1 MNLKDFEN
9 KGKVNFASIEL
20 QSFQQPVIEE
30 NSNQDWIGYGTG
42 NSYPDYLIDLYQN
55 SSINSALIKG
65 ISAQIYG
72 KGLDATDKEEKPEQW
87 LQLQLLL
94 EKNPDALKNAC
105 FDLKL
110 HGYCFLN
117 TIWNR
122 TRTKIAEIK
131 HIPAQ
136 TIRTGKANMSGEIEE
151 YYYSPNWSDYRKG
164 QNRPKGI
171 KAFNTTDRT
180 EASQLLMIKDYSPRV
195 FYYASPDYVGSTNW
209 IQLDVQ
215 IADFH
220 LNNISN
226 GLFPSMSIAFNN
238 GIPTDEARQEIERKL
253 QAKFSGNQN
262 AGRLM
267 ITFNDGADNAPVIEP
282 INSNGADGLYQY
294 LSTECKHKILSGH
307 RITSPLLLGIR
318 DAGGGF
324 GNNADEL
331 RDSFELLQ
339 GIVVKPFQDTML
351 NGLSKVFAV
360 NGINLDLYFKTL
372 KPAAFLEEE
381 IVEVV
386 SEEDAEKEG
395 VSFSSQMDVDRK
407 PTKGMVEEAQKGLEW
422 RKEFGRGGTQVAV
435 ARARDISQKK
445 NLSPETIRRMKS
457 FFARHEVD
465 KQGEGFSPGEDGFP
479 SAGRIA
485 WALWGGDAGQSWSE
499 KKVKELDRIREEN
512 LSTPFLDDDT
522 GKVLLSQLEK
532 YQENI
537 DDDEWFELGE
547 MEMDEQEHEE
557 HFEKFVNNSQ
567 SDLYKFYS
575 IPQES
580 PNKKSQSDVGLIRVL
595 YRYSQNIATNTRPFC
610 RGMVA
615 ASKGGAK
622 YTVDNLQRMSQQS
635 LNPDFA
641 HTGSTYDI
649 WQWKG
654 GVFCHHRWI
663 RVFYLRKRVP
673 KGEEVLIEGKIYKG
687 GQYLPPTTLD
697 NFRKTYQA
705 EINKLGFN
713 WSKVRGLE
721 PQYTTAAPINTP
733 LRGAFPGG
741 RFAPGK

>member
-30 NSNQDWIGYGTG
+30 NSSQDWVGYGTG

-72 KGLDATDKEEKPEQW
+72 KGLDATDRDEKPEQW

-136 TIRTGKANMSGEIEE
+136 TIRTGKANMSGEIEQ

-164 QNRPKGI
+164 HNKPKGI

-238 GIPTDEARQEIERKL
+238 GIPTDEARKEIERKL

-381 IVEVV
+381 IVDVV

-395 VSFSSQMDVDRK
+395 VTFSKDV
-407 PTKGMVEEAQKGLEW
+407 
-422 RKEFGRGGTQVAV
+422 
-435 ARARDISQKK
+435 
-445 NLSPETIRRMKS
+445 PE
-457 FFARHEVD
+457 
-465 KQGEGFSPGEDGFP
+465 
-479 SAGRIA
+479 
-485 WALWGGDAGQSWSE
+485 
-499 KKVKELDRIREEN
+499 
-512 LSTPFLDDDT
+512 LDDDT

-580 PNKKSQSDVGLIRVL
+580 PNKKSQSDVGLLRVL

-641 HTGSTYDI
+641 HTGNTYDI

-697 NFRKTYQA
+697 NFRKTFQA
-705 EINKLGFN
+705 EVNKLGIN

-721 PQYTTAAPINTP
+721 PQYTTTAPINTP
-733 LRGAFPGG
+733 LRGAYPGG
-741 RFAPGK
+741 RFDR

>member
-72 KGLDATDKEEKPEQW
+72 KGLDATDKDEKPEQW

-331 RDSFELLQ
+331 KDSFELLQ

-351 NGLSKVFAV
+351 NGLNKVFAV

-381 IVEVV
+381 IVDVV
-386 SEEDAEKEG
+386 SGEDAEKEG
-395 VSFSSQMDVDRK
+395 VTFSKDV
-407 PTKGMVEEAQKGLEW
+407 
-422 RKEFGRGGTQVAV
+422 
-435 ARARDISQKK
+435 
-445 NLSPETIRRMKS
+445 PE
-457 FFARHEVD
+457 
-465 KQGEGFSPGEDGFP
+465 
-479 SAGRIA
+479 
-485 WALWGGDAGQSWSE
+485 
-499 KKVKELDRIREEN
+499 
-512 LSTPFLDDDT
+512 LDDDT

-580 PNKKSQSDVGLIRVL
+580 PNKKSQSDVGLLRVL

-610 RGMVA
+610 RGMVQ

-641 HTGSTYDI
+641 HTGSKYDI

-697 NFRKTYQA
+697 NFRKTFQA
-705 EINKLGFN
+705 EVNKLGIN

-721 PQYTTAAPINTP
+721 PQYTTTAPINTP
-733 LRGAFPGG
+733 LRGAYPGG
-741 RFAPGK
+741 RFDR

>member
-1 MNLKDFEN
+1 MKDKN
-9 KGKVNFASIEL
+9 KVNFHTIDIAPCNQPSITE
-20 QSFQQPVIEE
+20 QT
-30 NSNQDWIGYGTG
+30 NQDWISYG
-42 NSYPDYLIDLYQN
+42 NNNDYPEYLIDLYQK

-72 KGLDATDKEEKPEQW
+72 EGIDATDRKEKPEQW
-87 LQLQLLL
+87 LAYQILM
-94 EKNPDALKNAC
+94 EKSQKDFLKNAC

-117 TIWNR
+117 IIWNR
-122 TRTKIAEIK
+122 SRTKIAEIK

-136 TIRTGKANMSGEIEE
+136 TIRTGKADMSGEIKE
-151 YYYSPNWSDYRKG
+151 YYYSADWSNYRK
-164 QNRPKGI
+164 QQYTPQGI
-171 KAFNTTDRT
+171 KAYNKNDRT
-180 EASQLLMIKDYSPRV
+180 EASQLLMVKDYSPRI
-195 FYYASPDYVGSTNW
+195 FYYSSPDYVGSTTW
-209 IQLDVQ
+209 IQMDVQ

-267 ITFNDGADNAPVIEP
+267 ITFNDGAENAPVISP

-331 RDSFELLQ
+331 RDSYDLLQ
-339 GIVVKPFQDTML
+339 GIVISPFQETIL
-351 NGLSKVFAV
+351 NSFKDLLSC
-360 NGINLDLYFKTL
+360 NDINLDIYFKTL
-372 KPAAFLEEE
+372 KPASFLDEE
-381 IVEVV
+381 IIEVQ
-386 SEEDAEKEG
+386 SKEDAEKEG
-395 VSFSSQMDVDRK
+395 VSFASQMDVDRK
-407 PTKGMVEEAQKGLEW
+407 PTKGMIDEAEKGLEW
-422 RKEFGRGGTQVAV
+422 RKEYGRGGTQVAT
-435 ARARDISQKK
+435 ARARDIVQKK

-465 KQGEGFSPGEDGFP
+465 KKGKGFYPGGDGFP

-499 KKVKELDRIREEN
+499 KKVKELDRIRDEN
-512 LSTPFLDDDT
+512 LSIPKLDDET
-522 GKVLLSQLEK
+522 GEKLLTQLSQF
-532 YQENI
+532 QEVI
-537 DDDEWFELGE
+537 DNDEWFELGE
-547 MEMDEQEHEE
+547 MEMDGQEHEE
-557 HFEKFVNNSQ
+557 HFEKYVNSKDNS
-567 SDLYKFYS
+567 YHKFFN

-580 PNKKSQSDVGLIRVL
+580 PNRKSQSDVGLLRVL
-595 YRYSQNIATNTRPFC
+595 YRYSQNISSNTRPFC
-610 RGMVA
+610 RGMVS
-615 ASKGGAK
+615 ASKQGAL

-673 KGEEVLIEGKIYKG
+673 KGQEFLIEGKLYKG

-713 WSKVRGLE
+713 WKAVRGKE

-733 LRGAFPGG
+733 LRGAYPGG

>member
-1 MNLKDFEN
+1 MNINDFN
-9 KGKVNFASIEL
+9 KNNKINFSTIDMAPCN
-20 QSFQQPVIEE
+20 QPNIVEKT
-30 NSNQDWIGYGTG
+30 NQDWVGYG
-42 NSYPDYLIDLYQN
+42 NKNDYPEYLIDLYQN

-72 KGLDATDKEEKPEQW
+72 EGIDATDREENLEQW
-87 LQLQLLL
+87 LQLQMLF
-94 EKNPDALKNAC
+94 EKSQKDFLKNAC

-117 TIWNR
+117 VIWNR
-122 TRTKIAEIK
+122 TRTKIVEIK

-136 TIRTGKANMSGEIEE
+136 TIRSGKADMSGIVNE
-151 YYYSPNWSDYRKG
+151 YYYSADWSDCRKS
-164 QNRPKGI
+164 QYKPRGI
-171 KAFNTTDRT
+171 KAFNLDDRT

-195 FYYASPDYVGSTNW
+195 FYYSSPDYVGSTNW
-209 IQLDVQ
+209 IQMDVQ

-220 LNNISN
+220 LNNIAN

-253 QAKFSGNQN
+253 QGKFSGNQN

-267 ITFNDGADNAPVIEP
+267 ITFNDGAENAPVIEP
-282 INSNGADGLYQY
+282 INTNGADGLYQY

-318 DAGGGF
+318 DSGGGF

-331 RDSFELLQ
+331 RDSFDLLQ
-339 GIVVKPFQDTML
+339 GIVIQPFQDTML
-351 NGLSKVFAV
+351 NGLKEILNV
-360 NGINLDLYFKTL
+360 NGINLDIYFKTL
-372 KPAAFLEEE
+372 KPAAFLDEE
-381 IVEVV
+381 IVEVT
-386 SEEDAEKEG
+386 SKDEAEKEG
-395 VSFSSQMDVDRK
+395 VTFKKDV
-407 PTKGMVEEAQKGLEW
+407 P
-422 RKEFGRGGTQVAV
+422 
-435 ARARDISQKK
+435 
-445 NLSPETIRRMKS
+445 
-457 FFARHEVD
+457 
-465 KQGEGFSPGEDGFP
+465 
-479 SAGRIA
+479 
-485 WALWGGDAGQSWSE
+485 
-499 KKVKELDRIREEN
+499 ELDDE
-512 LSTPFLDDDT
+512 T

-532 YQENI
+532 YQEKI
-537 DDDEWFELGE
+537 DEDEWFELGE
-547 MEMDEQEHEE
+547 MEMDDQEHEE
-557 HFEKFVNNSQ
+557 HFEKFVNNNNNY
-567 SDLYKFYS
+567 YKFYG
-575 IPQES
+575 IPQET
-580 PNKKSQSDVGLIRVL
+580 PNQKSQSDVGLIRVL
-595 YRYSQNIATNTRPFC
+595 YRYSQNIASNTRPFC
-610 RGMVA
+610 RGMVQ
-615 ASKGGAK
+615 ASKTGAK
-622 YTVDNLQRMSQQS
+622 YTVNNLQQMSNQA

-673 KGEEVLIEGKIYKG
+673 KGEEILIEGKLYKG

-697 NFRKTYQA
+697 NFKKSYQA
-705 EINKLGFN
+705 ELNKLGFN